1 MNWSGFFKSDPAKVI
16 KGKIHI
22 PYISEENDD
31 DDFEVR
37 ISLLDEFAKDKEALK
52 FEDIIRSQSKAALK
66 KKVPQILAKLRA
78 GMQYVLILKTIRDF
92 LLFSTSFLPI
102 SLVFI
107 SVFFLQNA
115 LKKRINKWHQIW
127 N

>member
-1 MNWSGFFKSDPAKVI
+1 MNWSGFFQSNTAKVI

-37 ISLLDEFAKDKEALK
+37 ISLLDEFAKDKDALK

-78 GMQYVLILKTIRDF
+78 GMRHVLTLKTI
-92 LLFSTSFLPI
+92 
-102 SLVFI
+102 
-107 SVFFLQNA
+107 
-115 LKKRINKWHQIW
+115 
-127 N
+127 